1 MRSIHYWLSVGS
13 FSLVDSNFAW
23 RSRRGNF
30 QDNYSS
36 EELNTKKSA
45 RLTLIL
51 WYLYWLKKGWRS
63 IFREIEGT
71 EGFCLMRDSIEPTP
85 KERRNENREK
95 NQWKREAFHSVWL
108 PILIF
113 DSPKRALLQKNE
125 RIRKKT
131 GRNRRTVWMVGSW
144 YSWYGRH
151 FRQFTDFDI
160 PLSTLTIRTP
170 LYITIWWI
178 EKIFMVFWSSLLNSL
193 KEFLNGIALTEG
205 IVADF

>member
-113 DSPKRALLQKNE
+113 DSPKRAVLQKNE
-125 RIRKKT
+125 RIRKKRDEIVELSEWLAPDIHDMAGIFDSSPILT
-131 GRNRRTVWMVGSW
+131 SHYRRLL
-144 YSWYGRH
+144 YAPH
-151 FRQFTDFDI
+151 FT
-160 PLSTLTIRTP
+160 
-170 LYITIWWI
+170 
-178 EKIFMVFWSSLLNSL
+178 
-193 KEFLNGIALTEG
+193 
-205 IVADF
+205 